1 MIDGENID
9 YFKSSFCTTG
19 TGCYDPGF
27 LPVKEIIKL
36 LTEAVA
42 DLTQNM
48 YISSGEEVLCRE
60 TPDMILNE
68 RYTLQDYG
76 VEHGETLYLF

>member
-1 MIDGENID
+1 MEKILITLKVPSVQMEQDVMIPD
-9 YFKSSFCTTG
+9 
-19 TGCYDPGF
+19 F

-48 YISSGEEVLCRE
+48 YISSGDEVLCRK
-60 TPDMILNE
+60 TPEIILNE

-76 VEHGETLYLF
+76 VEHGEILYLF

>member
-1 MIDGENID
+1 MEKILVTLKVPSVQLEQDVMIPD
-9 YFKSSFCTTG
+9 
-19 TGCYDPGF
+19 F
-27 LPVKEIIKL
+27 LPVKEVIKL

-48 YISSGEEVLCRE
+48 YVSSGQEVLCRNAP
-60 TPDMILNE
+60 TMVLNGK
-68 RYTLQDYG
+68 YTLQDYG

>member
-1 MIDGENID
+1 MEKILITLKVPSVQLEQEVMIPD
-9 YFKSSFCTTG
+9 
-19 TGCYDPGF
+19 F

-36 LTEAVA
+36 LTEAVV

-48 YISSGEEVLCRE
+48 YISSGEEILCRKA
-60 TPDMILNE
+60 PDMVLNE

>member
-1 MIDGENID
+1 MEKILITLKVPSVQMEQDVKIPD
-9 YFKSSFCTTG
+9 
-19 TGCYDPGF
+19 F

-36 LTEAVA
+36 LTEAVGE
-42 DLTQNM
+42 LTQNR

>member
-1 MIDGENID
+1 MITLKVPSVQMEQDVMIPD
-9 YFKSSFCTTG
+9 FH
-19 TGCYDPGF
+19 
-27 LPVKEIIKL
+27 PVKEIIKL
-36 LTEAVA
+36 LTEAVGE
-42 DLTQNM
+42 LTQNR

>member
-1 MIDGENID
+1 MITLKVPSVQMEQDVMIPD
-9 YFKSSFCTTG
+9 
-19 TGCYDPGF
+19 F

-36 LTEAVA
+36 LTEAVGE
-42 DLTQNM
+42 LTQNR
-48 YISSGEEVLCRE
+48 YISSGEEVMCRE

>member
-1 MIDGENID
+1 MEKILITLKVPSVQLEQDVMIPD
-9 YFKSSFCTTG
+9 
-19 TGCYDPGF
+19 F
-27 LPVKEIIKL
+27 LSVREIIKL
-36 LTEAVA
+36 LTEAVT

-60 TPDMILNE
+60 NPDMILNE

>member
-1 MIDGENID
+1 MITLKVPSVQMEQDVMIPD
-9 YFKSSFCTTG
+9 
-19 TGCYDPGF
+19 F

-36 LTEAVA
+36 LTEAVGE
-42 DLTQNM
+42 LTQNR

>member
-1 MIDGENID
+1 MEKILITLKVPSVQLEQDVMIPD
-9 YFKSSFCTTG
+9 
-19 TGCYDPGF
+19 F

-36 LTEAVA
+36 LTEAVV

-48 YISSGEEVLCRE
+48 YISSGEEVLCRKA
-60 TPDMILNE
+60 PDMVLNE

>member
-1 MIDGENID
+1 MITLKVPSVQMEQDVMIPD
-9 YFKSSFCTTG
+9 
-19 TGCYDPGF
+19 F

-36 LTEAVA
+36 LTVAVGE
-42 DLTQNM
+42 LTQNR

>member
-1 MIDGENID
+1 MEKILITLKIPSVQMEQDVMIPD
-9 YFKSSFCTTG
+9 
-19 TGCYDPGF
+19 F
-27 LPVKEIIKL
+27 LTVKEIIKL

-48 YISSGEEVLCRE
+48 YIPSGEEVLCRE
-60 TPDMILNE
+60 VPDMVLNE

>member
-1 MIDGENID
+1 MEKILITLKVPSVQLEQDVMIPD
-9 YFKSSFCTTG
+9 
-19 TGCYDPGF
+19 F

-36 LTEAVA
+36 LTEAVV
-42 DLTQNM
+42 DFTQNM
-48 YISSGEEVLCRE
+48 YISSGEEVLCRNA
-60 TPDMILNE
+60 PDMVLNE

>member
-1 MIDGENID
+1 MEKILITLKVPSVQLEQDVMIPD
-9 YFKSSFCTTG
+9 
-19 TGCYDPGF
+19 F

-36 LTEAVA
+36 LTEAVV

-48 YISSGEEVLCRE
+48 YISSGEEILCRKA
-60 TPDMILNE
+60 PDMVLND

>member
-1 MIDGENID
+1 MEKILITLKVPSVQMEQDVMIPD
-9 YFKSSFCTTG
+9 
-19 TGCYDPGF
+19 F

-48 YISSGEEVLCRE
+48 YIPSGDEVLCRK
-60 TPDMILNE
+60 TPEIILNE

-76 VEHGETLYLF
+76 VEHGEILYLF

>member
-1 MIDGENID
+1 MITLKVPSVQMEQGVMIPD
-9 YFKSSFCTTG
+9 
-19 TGCYDPGF
+19 F

-36 LTEAVA
+36 LTEAVGE
-42 DLTQNM
+42 LTQNR

>member
-1 MIDGENID
+1 MITLKVPSVQMEQDVKIPD
-9 YFKSSFCTTG
+9 
-19 TGCYDPGF
+19 F

-36 LTEAVA
+36 LAEAVGE
-42 DLTQNM
+42 LTQNR

>member
-1 MIDGENID
+1 MITLKVPSVQMEQDVKIPD
-9 YFKSSFCTTG
+9 
-19 TGCYDPGF
+19 F

-36 LTEAVA
+36 LTEAVGE
-42 DLTQNM
+42 LTQNR